1 MLKQKPTIT
10 TKQMAIKCKKMI
22 IIYNTLL
29 TTKSKTIQK
38 KIFQPT
44 TNTPLD
50 CLKDKNNNI
59 SIDSQ
64 VIAQEIM
71 YTHKIL

>member
-1 MLKQKPTIT
+1 
-10 TKQMAIKCKKMI
+10 MI

-71 YTHKIL
+71 YTQQNPSKDELPL